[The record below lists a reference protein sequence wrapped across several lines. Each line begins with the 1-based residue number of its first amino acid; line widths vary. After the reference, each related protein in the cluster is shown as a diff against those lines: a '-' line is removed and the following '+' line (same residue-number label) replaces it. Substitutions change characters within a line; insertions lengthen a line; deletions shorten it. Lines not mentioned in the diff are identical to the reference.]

1 MRYTQVSLSSF
12 GYELPPRVVTSA
24 ALEDRLA
31 PLYERLKLRPGRL
44 ELMSG
49 VKERRFWEPG
59 QPPSAGSVASARIA
73 IERAGLT
80 PDRIGALVHT
90 SVCRDYLEPAT
101 ASVVAG
107 QLGLRRDAFVFDLS
121 NACLG
126 FLNGMLTVA
135 NLIELGQ
142 IEAAVVVATEDGG
155 PLVEATLRDLAALAE
170 SPDLDRKAIKPAFAS
185 LTIGSGSV
193 AAVLT
198 RSGLTPPVGALLG
211 GVVRQSTE
219 HSHLC
224 TSKPDRGFAD
234 PSAAPLMETD
244 SEAML
249 HAGCALAQETW
260 GALEAEL
267 GWTRET
273 PRRVFTHQVG
283 SAHRRLLF
291 ESIGLD
297 EALDYPTLPTWG
309 NVGSVSL
316 PLSLALAQDRGAVS
330 AGDTLALLGI
340 GSGLNC
346 LMLGVTW
353 A

>member
-1 MRYTQVSLSSF
+1 MRYAHVSLASF
-12 GYELPPRVVTSA
+12 GYQLPPRVVTSA

-31 PLYERLKLRPGRL
+31 PLYERFKLRPGRL

-49 VKERRFWEPG
+49 VRERRFWEPG
-59 QPPSAGSVASARIA
+59 QPPSAASVASARLA

-80 PDRIGALVHT
+80 PDRIQALVHT

-101 ASVVAG
+101 ASIVAG
-107 QLGLRRDAFVFDLS
+107 QLGLARDAFVFDLS

-126 FLNGMLTVA
+126 FLNGILTVA

-142 IEAAVVVATEDGG
+142 IESAVVVATEDGG
-155 PLVEATLRDLAALAE
+155 PLVEATVRDLLAMAE
-170 SPDLDRKAIKPAFAS
+170 DPEVDRKAIKPAFAS

-198 RSGLTPPVGALLG
+198 RGTTRPLLG

-224 TSKPDRGFAD
+224 TSAPDRGFAD
-234 PSAAPLMETD
+234 TQAAPLMETD
-244 SEAML
+244 SETML
-249 HAGCALAQETW
+249 HAGCALAAETW
-260 GALEAEL
+260 GALKEEL
-267 GWTRET
+267 DWAQDT
-273 PRRVFTHQVG
+273 PTRVFTHQVG

-291 ESIGLD
+291 GSLGLD
-297 EALDYPTLPTWG
+297 EGLDYATLPSWG

-316 PLSLALAQDRGAVS
+316 PLSLALAADEGGLTS
-330 AGDTLALLGI
+330 GDTVALLGI

-346 LMLGVTW
+346 VMLGATW